1 MERDYVLKIPE
12 REFSEFN
19 LLFCGYAECD
29 PLHHFGPAV
38 RSNYI
43 IHIVISGKGSYTIGD
58 RMYQL
63 KAGQGFLIEPNVLT
77 HYQAD
82 EHDPWHY
89 VWIGF
94 NGHTAKNHL
103 DQIGLGGNKVTFET
117 SQAHILKNIVFNM
130 LKYGKHTI
138 SKEYYVQSQLY
149 LYFANLAETTAILT
163 HAEQAK
169 DNHYVE
175 KAIRFIQTHYEHPIK
190 VTDIAQY
197 VSLNRSYLSSMFQK
211 NTGKTI
217 QQCLTKFRMI
227 RAEELLTLTDL
238 SIVQIAESCG
248 YRDPLIFSKAFRKV
262 NGCSPSQY
270 RNQAPKRI
278 TE

>member
-1 MERDYVLKIPE
+1 MERDYVLKTPE
-12 REFSEFN
+12 RDFSEFN

-38 RSNYI
+38 RANYI
-43 IHIVISGKGSYTIGD
+43 IHIVLAGQGYYRVGD
-58 RMYQL
+58 KMYQL

-82 EHDPWHY
+82 GEDPWHY

-94 NGHTAKNHL
+94 NGHAAKNHL
-103 DQIGLGGNKVTFET
+103 HQIGLGGKKVTFET
-117 SQAHILKNIVFNM
+117 SQADALKTLVFNM
-130 LKYGKHTI
+130 LKCDNPTI
-138 SKEYYVQSQLY
+138 AKEYYLQSQLY
-149 LYFANLAETTAILT
+149 LYFAKLAETTALLD
-163 HAEQAK
+163 HAQQTK

-175 KAIRFIQTHYEHPIK
+175 KAVQFIQTHYEHPIK

-217 QQCLTKFRMI
+217 QQCLTEFRMI
-227 RAEELLTLTDL
+227 RAEELLTLTHL
-238 SIVQIAESCG
+238 SITQIAESCG
-248 YRDPLIFSKAFRKV
+248 YRDPLIFSKAFKKI
-262 NGCSPSQY
+262 NGCTPSQY

-278 TE
+278 TD